1 LPPAKEKIMAK
12 EVIFGAEARDKMLKG
27 VDILADA
34 VKVTLGPKGRNVVLD
49 KSFGAPR
56 TTKDGVSVAKE
67 IELEDKFEN
76 MGAQM
81 VREVASRTNDEAGD
95 GTTTATVL
103 TQAIVREGHKA
114 VAAGMNPMDLKRGIE
129 AAVVTALDD
138 LEKRSKKVKSNEEIA
153 QVGTISANGDVAIG
167 TMIAQAMEK
176 VGNEGV
182 ITVEEAKGL
191 DSELEVVEGMQ
202 FDRGYLSPYFI
213 TNADKMTTDLED
225 PLILL
230 HEAKLSNLQSM
241 VPILEAV
248 VQASRPLLII
258 AEDIEGEA
266 LATLVV
272 NKLRGGLKIAA
283 VKAPGFGDR
292 RKAMLEDIAILTG
305 GQVVSEDLGIK
316 LENVTLDMLGTAK
329 RVAITKDETTIV
341 DGSGKKKDI
350 EGRVGQIRTQIDNT
364 TSDYDREKLQERLA
378 KLAGGVA
385 VLKVGGATEVEV
397 KERKDRVDDALNAT
411 RAAVESGIVPGGGTA
426 LLLATR
432 AVDKVS
438 DTNADIQA
446 GIKIVRKALEAPL
459 RQIVE
464 NAGVEGSIVVGKV
477 LESKGNKGFDAQNE
491 VYCDLIAAGI
501 VDPTKVVSTALRDAA
516 SVAGL
521 LITTEAMVADRPEP
535 KGAGAPAMPDMGGM
549 GGMGGMM

>member
-1 LPPAKEKIMAK
+1 MAK
-12 EVIFGAEARDKMLKG
+12 QVTFGAEARDKMLKG

-103 TQAIVREGHKA
+103 AQAIIREGHKA
-114 VAAGMNPMDLKRGIE
+114 VAAGMNPMDLKRGIDL
-129 AAVVTALDD
+129 AVTAALAD
-138 LEKRSKKVKSNEEIA
+138 LEKRSKKIKSNDEIS
-153 QVGTISANGDVAIG
+153 QVGTISANGEAAIG
-167 TMIAQAMEK
+167 GMIAEAMEK
-176 VGNEGV
+176 VGKEGV

-191 DSELEVVEGMQ
+191 ESELDVVEGMQ

-213 TNADKMTTDLED
+213 TNADKMTTELED

-248 VQASRPLLII
+248 VQSSRSLLII

-341 DGSGKKKDI
+341 DGAGKKKDI
-350 EGRVGQIRTQIDNT
+350 EGRTAQIRTQIDST

-378 KLAGGVA
+378 KLSGGVA

-426 LLLATR
+426 LLLAST
-432 AVDKVS
+432 AVDKLEN
-438 DTNADIQA
+438 DNADIQA
-446 GIKIVRKALEAPL
+446 GIKIVRRALEAPL
-459 RQIVE
+459 RQISE

-477 LESKGNKGFDAQNE
+477 LDGKGKIGFDAQNE

-501 VDPTKVVSTALRDAA
+501 VDPAKVVTTALRDAA

-521 LITTEAMVADRPEP
+521 LITTEAMVADKPEP
-535 KGAGAPAMPDMGGM
+535 KGAAAPAMPDMGGM
-549 GGMGGMM
+549 GGMM